1 MALTSSEIQSLRYHL
16 GYGAIGIASPYL
28 PDTFLELFRDVVAP
42 NLETGTSTTSATSVA
57 AAGTATIVVLNA
69 TDITARTRL
78 VVDVGDKEETV
89 TVRAVSGT
97 SITADFA
104 NTHTST
110 PYPVAIESGE
120 TRLRSLL
127 SAADAAHTKMT
138 ATTAI
143 DSAGLKRAE
152 DIEWYPDGMTGIVG
166 GVIGAQLRAYRQIVM
181 QLSSLVRVQPVWA
194 TNRATGVETY

>member
-1 MALTSSEIQSLRYHL
+1 MALTSSEIQSLRFHL
-16 GYGAIGIASPYL
+16 GYGAVGIASPYL

-42 NLETGTSTTSATSVA
+42 NIESGTSTTSVTSVS
-57 AAGTATIVVLNA
+57 AGTATIVVASA
-69 TDITARTRL
+69 TDIVARTRL

-89 TVRAVSGT
+89 VVRAVSGT

-104 NTHTST
+104 LAHTST

-127 SAADAAHTKMT
+127 GAADAVHAKMT

-152 DIEWYPDGMTGIVG
+152 DIEWYPDGSSGISG
-166 GVIGAQLRAYRQIVM
+166 GVIGAQLRAYRQIVG

-194 TNRATGVETY
+194 QGRTTGLETY

>member
-1 MALTSSEIQSLRYHL
+1 MALTSSEIQSLRFHL
-16 GYGAIGIASPYL
+16 GYGAVGVASPYL

-42 NLETGTSTTSATSVA
+42 NIESGTSTTSVTSVS
-57 AAGTATIVVLNA
+57 AGTATIVVASA
-69 TDITARTRL
+69 TDIVARTRL

-89 TVRAVSGT
+89 VVRAVSGT

-104 NTHTST
+104 LAHTST

-127 SAADAAHTKMT
+127 GAADAVHAKMT

-152 DIEWYPDGMTGIVG
+152 DIEWYPDGSSGISG
-166 GVIGAQLRAYRQIVM
+166 GVIGAQLRAYRQIVG

-194 TNRATGVETY
+194 QGRTTGLETY